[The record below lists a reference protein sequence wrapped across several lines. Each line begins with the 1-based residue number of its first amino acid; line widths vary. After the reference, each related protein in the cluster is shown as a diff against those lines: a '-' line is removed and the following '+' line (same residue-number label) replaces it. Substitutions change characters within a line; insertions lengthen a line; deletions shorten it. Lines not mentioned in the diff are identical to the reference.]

1 MTVKPEAKF
10 NLRVVLSGKC
20 NYKCTFCSLDFN
32 QGAPNRDMRT
42 DFLNGCIEAFA
53 RLGGERVHFSGGEPL
68 LPQPTGKVFNVRQK
82 PVLCVFCR
90 T

>member
-32 QGAPNRDMRT
+32 QGEIGRAH
-42 DFLNGCIEAFA
+42 
-53 RLGGERVHFSGGEPL
+53 V
-68 LPQPTGKVFNVRQK
+68 
-82 PVLCVFCR
+82 
-90 T
+90 

>member
-32 QGAPNRDMRT
+32 QGAPNRDDR
-42 DFLNGCIEAFA
+42 D
-53 RLGGERVHFSGGEPL
+53 RKSV
-68 LPQPTGKVFNVRQK
+68 V
-82 PVLCVFCR
+82 
-90 T
+90 

>member
-32 QGAPNRDMRT
+32 QGAPNRDMCT
-42 DFLNGCIEAFA
+42 N
-53 RLGGERVHFSGGEPL
+53 L
-68 LPQPTGKVFNVRQK
+68 LVE
-82 PVLCVFCR
+82 
-90 T
+90 